1 MAESP
6 FLNDMVVVFG
16 MAVAVAWLFR
26 MLGAPSILG
35 FLLTGLA
42 IGPSGW
48 QFVSEESVNE
58 FAEVGLVLLL
68 FTVGLELSPAP
79 LVRSGWRL
87 LAATALQVGST
98 VAVTALAMWGVGDV
112 SWKVSLVIGFAVAF
126 SSTAI
131 TLKQLS
137 DRGETD
143 STAGRIST
151 GILLLQDVLVIVVL
165 LALSMTSSFASA
177 QTLPASIVRM
187 VLNLAGL
194 AGLTVAARWALPKVL
209 DQVSLRGGRE
219 LTTLFAVLLACGGAW
234 AASRAGWSPA
244 LGACIAGL
252 LLAGVDQRH
261 QLVAE
266 ITPFRDV
273 FNAMFFIALGM
284 MVDIGAMFHFALPLC
299 AAVMATLAIKSF
311 LTGGAVCAAGW
322 PVRIGLQAG
331 IGLCTVSEFSYVLVR
346 EAAKVGILPEDTL
359 DFMVAY
365 AVGTMAAGALVIPA
379 AQPFAA
385 ALSDR
390 LNGRRQAAYPVQEDN
405 GPSRFENHV
414 IVVGYGF
421 TGANLARMLK
431 ATRVPFCVIEMN
443 RGLVDAAR
451 RAGTPVVV
459 GDATRT
465 AILAHAGLENA
476 CAAVVAINDD
486 AATERIVAQM
496 TAQRPDLYLLAR
508 TNYVSG
514 IDALYKVG
522 AKLVIP
528 QDFETS
534 IEIAAHVL
542 KQFGIPDNIVNA
554 QIASVRAGG
563 YGMLRGKPSDRAA
576 HAELIKILE
585 RTATQTFYLDEESFA
600 CGLTLAELNL
610 RALTGCM
617 IIAVVRSGRPTAN
630 PGPDFQLA
638 ANDVLVLVGAHRQM
652 EAAKALLQKNRDAA
666 SARPGT

>member
-177 QTLPASIVRM
+177 QTVPASIVRM

-346 EAAKVGILPEDTL
+346 EAAKVGILPESTL

-390 LNGRRQAAYPVQEDN
+390 LNGRRQTAFPVQEDN

-542 KQFGIPDNIVNA
+542 KQFGIPDNIVDA

-666 SARPGT
+666 SARPGS